1 MSDILM
7 TAEKLKDARSSVR
20 GLYREKYQETVAPY
34 MEAIKRRM
42 ARTNE
47 GALEAAINM
56 AAASCHAGI
65 RVLLILAAGVEL
77 VAPVDQIL

>member
-1 MSDILM
+1 VSEMLM
-7 TAEKLKDARSSVR
+7 MAEKLRDARKAVR
-20 GLYREKYQETVAPY
+20 GLYREKYQETITPY

-56 AAASCHAGI
+56 ATATRQAGI
-65 RVLLILAAGVEL
+65 QTLLILASGIEL
-77 VAPVDQIL
+77 VAPVEG